1 MLMWMDL
8 MRANQTAM
16 PRLPIQN
23 LQQSPY
29 ASAPAAMNLQRQS
42 PVALQPINGPPAVP
56 EQCEAL
62 NLGKKDQG
70 TNNNNAGENEDELDQ
85 RHDKKRIKT
94 ERSPQAVVLRTDLPI
109 DCMKMAMDATDS
121 ARLGLNLNL
130 SVQPQSYHWIQSP
143 KGTDDEDE
151 DDRRRVDDDCSPEE
165 EPDILEMQR
174 EERETLNQLA
184 RRLASGPHGLM
195 GGHTASMIQHLVY
208 RHPNGMPISDQIV
221 MPIPSRRPANI
232 ESPPGSSR
240 SGDTPLGH
248 EYAPENESSLLA
260 RKGEAQSWTFEEQFR
275 QLYTAGNETD
285 RRSFLDSLFSYMQE
299 QGTPISR
306 LPIMAKRVLDLYT
319 LYKLVVQRGG
329 IVAVITK
336 KLWQE
341 IIRGLGL
348 PPSITSAA
356 FTLRTQYVK
365 YLYAYESKMN
375 QFSTVD
381 ELNMAIAGN
390 RREGRRNKSL
400 LSEYMPALPVTTAAG
415 QLHHHGQL
423 SSAAHGQHNHQQQQ
437 HHHQQQQHH
446 HQQQQQQQHYAN
458 VLAADDRFRHLAA
471 AIIDNNR
478 HRAVTEQGRQQP
490 SSSSSSPRP
499 GSPMQR
505 LAQLQPPPLTAA
517 AESSPLFNGH
527 QLQLPPYQS
536 ATMMAAAAHQVAA
549 GDHTSK
555 QREIL
560 SMLMWMD
567 LMRANQTAM
576 PRLPIQNLQQSPYA
590 SAPAAM
596 NLQRQSPVALQ
607 PINGP
612 PAVPEQCEA
621 LNLGKKDQGTNNNN
635 AGENED
641 EPDQRHD
648 KKRIKTERSPQAV
661 VVSRP
666 ASPKTSPERLPAPT
680 GSSPGRESATSPE
693 RNGEDLCRDS
703 NGTIEMDINVSA
715 GMPSGLKINVCK
727 RTKNGIYKGQ
737 LVKVESELNGGTK
750 NSRPFILRLNG
761 ELYTG
766 CLQQQSSVVNHDD
779 HHSN

>member
-1 MLMWMDL
+1 
-8 MRANQTAM
+8 
-16 PRLPIQN
+16 
-23 LQQSPY
+23 
-29 ASAPAAMNLQRQS
+29 
-42 PVALQPINGPPAVP
+42 
-56 EQCEAL
+56 
-62 NLGKKDQG
+62 
-70 TNNNNAGENEDELDQ
+70 
-85 RHDKKRIKT
+85 
-94 ERSPQAVVLRTDLPI
+94 
-109 DCMKMAMDATDS
+109 MKMTMDATDS

-184 RRLASGPHGLM
+184 RRLANGPHGLM

-208 RHPNGMPISDQIV
+208 RHPNGMPLSDQIV
-221 MPIPSRRPANI
+221 MPIPSRRPGNI

-248 EYAPENESSLLA
+248 EYTSENESSLLA

-375 QFSTVD
+375 QFSSVD

-400 LSEYMPALPVTTAAG
+400 MSDYMPALPATTIAG
-415 QLHHHGQL
+415 HLHHHGQL
-423 SSAAHGQHNHQQQQ
+423 SSAVHGQHHHNHQQQQ
-437 HHHQQQQHH
+437 HHHQQQQQH

-478 HRAVTEQGRQQP
+478 HRAATEQVRQQP

-505 LAQLQPPPLTAA
+505 LSQLQPPPPTAA

-549 GDHTSK
+549 AGDSSK

-567 LMRANQTAM
+567 LMRVNQTAM
-576 PRLPIQNLQQSPYA
+576 PRLSIQNLQQSCNPSPYA
-590 SAPAAM
+590 TVPAAM
-596 NLQRQSPVALQ
+596 NLQRQSPVALHSN
-607 PINGP
+607 NG
-612 PAVPEQCEA
+612 PEQCEA

-641 EPDQRHD
+641 EPDQ
-648 KKRIKTERSPQAV
+648 KRIKKERSPRAI

-666 ASPKTSPERLPAPT
+666 VSPKTSPERFPAPT
-680 GSSPGRESATSPE
+680 GSSPIRESATSPE
-693 RNGEDLCRDS
+693 RNDDNQAMES
-703 NGTIEMDINVSA
+703 NGTIEMDIDVSA
-715 GMPSGLKINVCK
+715 GTPSGLKINVCK
-727 RTKNGIYKGQ
+727 KTKNGIYKGQ
-737 LVKVESELNGGTK
+737 LIKVESELNGETK
-750 NSRPFILRLNG
+750 NTRPFILRLNG

-766 CLQQQSSVVNHDD
+766 CLQQQSSLDNHDD
-779 HHSN
+779 QHSN

>member
-1 MLMWMDL
+1 
-8 MRANQTAM
+8 
-16 PRLPIQN
+16 
-23 LQQSPY
+23 
-29 ASAPAAMNLQRQS
+29 
-42 PVALQPINGPPAVP
+42 
-56 EQCEAL
+56 
-62 NLGKKDQG
+62 
-70 TNNNNAGENEDELDQ
+70 
-85 RHDKKRIKT
+85 
-94 ERSPQAVVLRTDLPI
+94 
-109 DCMKMAMDATDS
+109 MKMAMDATDS

-151 DDRRRVDDDCSPEE
+151 DDRRREDDDCSPEE

-184 RRLASGPHGLM
+184 RRLANGPHGLM

-208 RHPNGMPISDQIV
+208 RHPNGMPLSDQIV

-248 EYAPENESSLLA
+248 EYTPENESSLLA

-319 LYKLVVQRGG
+319 LYKLVDQRGG

-400 LSEYMPALPVTTAAG
+400 LSEYLPALPATTAAG

-423 SSAAHGQHNHQQQQ
+423 SSAAHGQHHNHQQQQ

-446 HQQQQQQQHYAN
+446 HQQQQQQHYAN

-478 HRAVTEQGRQQP
+478 HRAAAEQGRQQP

-505 LAQLQPPPLTAA
+505 LAQLQPPPPTAA
-517 AESSPLFNGH
+517 AESSPIFNSH

-567 LMRANQTAM
+567 LMRANQTAI
-576 PRLPIQNLQQSPYA
+576 PRLSIQNLQQSPYA

-596 NLQRQSPVALQ
+596 NLQRQSPVALH
-607 PINGP
+607 PNNGP

-641 EPDQRHD
+641 EPDQ
-648 KKRIKTERSPQAV
+648 KRVKTERSPRGA

-666 ASPKTSPERLPAPT
+666 VSPKMSPERFPAPT
-680 GSSPGRESATSPE
+680 GSSPVRESAATSPE
-693 RNGEDLCRDS
+693 RNGDDLCRDS

-737 LVKVESELNGGTK
+737 LVKVESEVNGGTK
-750 NSRPFILRLNG
+750 NSKPFILRLNG

-766 CLQQQSSVVNHDD
+766 CLQQQSSVVNHDE